1 MSTAT
6 VTVRELQTNFHAV
19 ERKVEQH
26 GTLIITDNGVPRY
39 EFRPLQTQP
48 KQRATMPDYMA
59 RLRKRQPKPMSA
71 EATRR
76 FWEEERGDR

>member
-1 MSTAT
+1 MNTAIAT
-6 VTVRELQTNFHAV
+6 IRELRTDFRAV
-19 ERKVEQH
+19 KRKLEQH

-39 EFRPLQTQP
+39 EMKPLA
-48 KQRATMPDYMA
+48 QRRNGVPLLPDYMA

-76 FWEEERGDR
+76 FWEAERGSR